1 MYNYLIIASSESDSD
16 NWEVPSHESYSDE
29 EEELD
34 SDIKEELLCELHK
47 LLNYIPI
54 RRHIHPIR
62 RTLIDIRIRK
72 ICLFLIKIKE
82 QESQPIFSSETAEL
96 LNETYDS
103 ETDDS
108 YHPDDDGEYDEDED
122 EQEDEED
129 EREEDEIPMLEPNES
144 DESNKQN
151 DIKMENKSV
160 IDDKGKKIITFK
172 DVDEND
178 SEKDTSDDDD
188 DESSESESSESE
200 KSEDESNE
208 EPEEQEQEESNQ
220 KSQSNSKKLKQP
232 KENIESDESIE
243 AITFD
248 DKELDEK
255 ELLDTQKEIKKI
267 LSQSHNSIYGN
278 SNGIN
283 LYIIVDKWDNV
294 DEETKEKHDNY
305 IKETKKSQRKWEK
318 SRKLDKWNEALDK
331 GKIPKVKKNKN
342 KFDQNNKR
350 SNPFQNFQEKKMN
363 KKQKK

>member
-1 MYNYLIIASSESDSD
+1 MYNYLFLASSESDSD
-16 NWEVPSHESYSDE
+16 KWEVPSHESYSDE

-103 ETDDS
+103 ESDDS
-108 YHPDDDGEYDEDED
+108 YHPDDDEDEG
-122 EQEDEED
+122 EDEGED
-129 EREEDEIPMLEPNES
+129 DEEEEDEIPMLEPNESDESDES

-172 DVDEND
+172 DIDEND
-178 SEKDTSDDDD
+178 SEKDTSDDDDD

-208 EPEEQEQEESNQ
+208 EPEEEEPEESNQ
-220 KSQSNSKKLKQP
+220 KSQSSSKKLKQP

-255 ELLDTQKEIKKI
+255 ELLETQKEIKKI

-278 SNGIN
+278 SNGIF
-283 LYIIVDKWDNV
+283 YI
-294 DEETKEKHDNY
+294 
-305 IKETKKSQRKWEK
+305 
-318 SRKLDKWNEALDK
+318 
-331 GKIPKVKKNKN
+331 
-342 KFDQNNKR
+342 
-350 SNPFQNFQEKKMN
+350 
-363 KKQKK
+363 